1 MARRSAGFTLMEV
14 MVTVMI
20 AGILAAFAVPSF
32 RNMMVDQRIK
42 GAGFDLTAA
51 LTLARSE
58 AIKRNGSVTLTPAS
72 GNTSWASGWSVTAAD
87 NSVIFTQSAFAD
99 VTITGPTSIVYNRS
113 GRSTAAVILQ
123 LSSPDTG
130 STVSPRCISVGLTGQ
145 PKSDVGTV
153 C

>member
-58 AIKRNGSVTLTPAS
+58 AIKRNGSVTITPAS
-72 GNTSWASGWSVTAAD
+72 GGTSWAAGWSVTAAD
-87 NSVIFTQSAFAD
+87 NSIILTQGTLGD

-145 PKSDVGTV
+145 PKSVVGTV